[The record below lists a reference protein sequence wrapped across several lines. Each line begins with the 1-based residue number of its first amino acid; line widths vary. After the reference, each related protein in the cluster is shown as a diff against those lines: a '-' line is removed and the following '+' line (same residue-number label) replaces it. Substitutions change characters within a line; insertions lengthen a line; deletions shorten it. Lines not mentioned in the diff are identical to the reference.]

1 MIVIFVVYIYS
12 VKKNNYEELIV
23 DMIKR
28 GIVLDHSK
36 SPCEENFIPD
46 KKVMIIMLVMNRTF
60 FPNMLRVF
68 RFVLRKFFGLSQP
81 VLLIHLLGFTEFR
94 IICLF

>member
-1 MIVIFVVYIYS
+1 MGSVLDLVWYVIFVVYIYS

-23 DMIKR
+23 GMIKR

-46 KKVMIIMLVMNRTF
+46 KKVTIIMLGIVGHEQN
-60 FPNMLRVF
+60 
-68 RFVLRKFFGLSQP
+68 
-81 VLLIHLLGFTEFR
+81 I
-94 IICLF
+94 LFQYAVSF

>member
-1 MIVIFVVYIYS
+1 MVSVLVLIWYDICVVYIYS

-23 DMIKR
+23 GMIKR

-46 KKVMIIMLVMNRTF
+46 KKVMIIM
-60 FPNMLRVF
+60 
-68 RFVLRKFFGLSQP
+68 FGIVGHEQNILPQYAES
-81 VLLIHLLGFTEFR
+81 L
-94 IICLF
+94 

>member
-1 MIVIFVVYIYS
+1 MYIYS

-23 DMIKR
+23 GMIKR

-46 KKVMIIMLVMNRTF
+46 KKVMI
-60 FPNMLRVF
+60 
-68 RFVLRKFFGLSQP
+68 VLFGIVGHEQNILPQYAESLWACRERSFWP
-81 VLLIHLLGFTEFR
+81 LTAGVAHTASRL
-94 IICLF
+94 

>member
-1 MIVIFVVYIYS
+1 

-23 DMIKR
+23 GMIKR

-46 KKVMIIMLVMNRTF
+46 KKVMIIMVGI
-60 FPNMLRVF
+60 V
-68 RFVLRKFFGLSQP
+68 GHEQI
-81 VLLIHLLGFTEFR
+81 IHPQYAEF
-94 IICLF
+94 L